1 MNEAAATGG
10 GVAVYVSAGSN
21 VSPVESL
28 TKALA
33 AFKSHFPDLV
43 VSPAFANAAVGFSG
57 ADFINLALGFTT
69 ALPLAAVLEKLHA
82 IELLCG
88 RGRTDEKWAPRR
100 MDLDVLLFGE
110 LVGEFPGARLP
121 RPDLVRRAYMLGPLA
136 AIAPSVVHPTLK
148 RTIGELWAE
157 FDQGAHPLRR
167 LNLPLAGPATGPRA

>member
-1 MNEAAATGG
+1 MTDGATRTDGR

-28 TKALA
+28 AKAIGA
-33 AFKSHFPDLV
+33 AQRIFPDLV
-43 VSPAFANAAVGFSG
+43 VSPAYANSAVGFRG

-69 ALPLAAVLEKLHA
+69 ELPLAAVLKELHA
-82 IELLCG
+82 IEMLCG
-88 RGRTDEKWAPRR
+88 RGRTEEKWAPRR
-100 MDLDVLLFGE
+100 MDLDVLLFGD

-136 AIAPSVVHPTLK
+136 AIAPSVVHPTLR

-157 FDQGAHPLRR
+157 FDVAAHPLRPVS
-167 LNLPLAGPATGPRA
+167 LPFAGTRA